1 VELNTTTLYIEAMGD
16 LSSRGLTSERI
27 VIYARTIG
35 TRPELMSHIRR
46 AIEDRGDMVVATYLD
61 DARIT
66 GRGKYANWHRL
77 IASLDTVDRV
87 VVADAGDLPGR
98 SVADILKIL
107 GLLRD
112 RGVTLH
118 LHNIETGTT
127 TSVVLDIVQAY
138 RRAKLSHAIRVGQA
152 KALAAGKRIARPI
165 VPPRVQER
173 IQAALAQ
180 GGGVRPTA
188 RLFNV
193 SPASVINIRR
203 AMAAV

>member
-1 VELNTTTLYIEAMGD
+1 MAIYRRTVSTSAELPHILRPTVEE
-16 LSSRGLTSERI
+16 
-27 VIYARTIG
+27 
-35 TRPELMSHIRR
+35 
-46 AIEDRGDMVVATYLD
+46 RGDMVVSTFQD
-61 DARIT
+61 DAGIT
-66 GRGKYANWHRL
+66 GRGKYAGWHRL
-77 IASLDTVDRV
+77 IAHLDTVDRI

-98 SVADILKIL
+98 SVADLLKIL

-152 KALAAGKRIARPI
+152 KALAAGKRIGRPI
-165 VPPRVQER
+165 VPRRIQDR

-180 GGGVRPTA
+180 GGGIRPTA
-188 RLFNV
+188 RMYNV

-203 AMAAV
+203 TMAAV

>member
-1 VELNTTTLYIEAMGD
+1 MSE
-16 LSSRGLTSERI
+16 LSSRCLVGHR
-27 VIYARTIG
+27 VAIYTRTIG
-35 TRPELMSHIRR
+35 TSAELPHTLRR
-46 AIEDRGDMVVATYLD
+46 TIEDRGDMVVSTFQD
-61 DARIT
+61 DAGIT

-98 SVADILKIL
+98 SVADISKIL

-127 TSVVLDIVQAY
+127 TSAVLDIVQAY
-138 RRAKLSHAIRVGQA
+138 RRAKLSQAIRNGQVRA
-152 KALAAGKRIARPI
+152 VAAGKRIGRPI
-165 VPPRVQER
+165 VPRRVRDR
-173 IQAALAQ
+173 IRTALAN
-180 GGGVRPTA
+180 GGGIRPTA
-188 RLFNV
+188 RLFKV

-203 AMAAV
+203 TMLDAPCTSY